1 VSQSNTEKMK
11 EEEFMVS
18 YWNMKQEWGREMSTD
33 QCNLNERSMVSMIS
47 VNFEIISGYTKMK
60 N

>member
-1 VSQSNTEKMK
+1 MSQSNTEKMK

>member
-18 YWNMKQEWGREMSTD
+18 WNMKQELGREMSTD
-33 QCNLNERSMVSMIS
+33 HCNLNERSMVSMVS
-47 VNFEIISGYTKMK
+47 VNFEIINEYTKMK